1 MKDASGPVTTRRFWP
16 HVGKIL
22 GIALLSSAMLI
33 GASIPAAAAELMR
46 VTFVRHGQSA
56 GNASGLIDTS
66 TPGPVLTPTGQAQ
79 SEAVVGKLGVNNY
92 DGVYASIMQRT
103 QLTATPL
110 SKYLH
115 LPIQVLPG
123 VHEIEAGVFEGTPES
138 EAANGYGRY
147 PLAWAL
153 QGNRD
158 LRIPGSIDGNE
169 FDARMD
175 GSLQEIYDNGDRNA
189 VVFSHGGAIMFWTMM
204 NATNLT
210 MEQKLDL
217 LRYAP
222 LSNTNYVVIEGNPL
236 DGWKL
241 VDWNGK
247 KFAPEATLAAEV
259 RLQLRTLQRQ
269 LSGAL
274 TQVVA
279 SFATLNPAK
288 VLAAIAASFSD
299 TVVSLTKFAGAVKNK
314 LATEWAKKNEPTT
327 TVHGVSAPAVQPD
340 TAITQTAAAAETETG
355 TVARQST
362 NSAVAE
368 RDSTDRDAAPQAASI
383 VTEPEAGTESQAVES
398 ETVVESKTIGESET
412 PADPSA
418 PASTESTAT
427 QTPRESTAPTS
438 AEASLSA
445 TDTTDTPKTAATAKG
460 PRTAKT
466 TLREA
471 TTAKKAAASSAD
483 RAMATAGAASAGAD
497 RAGADSTD

>member
-1 MKDASGPVTTRRFWP
+1 MKDAPGPVITRGYWSRL
-16 HVGKIL
+16 GKLL

-33 GASIPAAAAELMR
+33 GAAIPAAAAELMR

-66 TPGPVLTPTGQAQ
+66 TPGPGLTPTGQAQ
-79 SEAVVGKLGVNNY
+79 SEAVVGRLGVNNY
-92 DGVYASIMQRT
+92 DGVYASTMVRT
-103 QLTATPL
+103 QLTAGPL

-115 LPIQVLPG
+115 LPIRVLPG

-175 GSLQEIYDNGDRNA
+175 GSLQQIYDNGDRNA

-204 NATNLT
+204 NASNLT

-222 LSNTNYVVIEGNPL
+222 LSNTNYVVIEGNPV

-241 VDWNGK
+241 VDWNGQ

-269 LSGAL
+269 LSGAV

-299 TVVSLTKFAGAVKNK
+299 TVVSIAKFAGAVNNK
-314 LATEWAKKNEPTT
+314 LATEWAKK
-327 TVHGVSAPAVQPD
+327 
-340 TAITQTAAAAETETG
+340 TG
-355 TVARQST
+355 
-362 NSAVAE
+362 
-368 RDSTDRDAAPQAASI
+368 
-383 VTEPEAGTESQAVES
+383 
-398 ETVVESKTIGESET
+398 
-412 PADPSA
+412 PSA
-418 PASTESTAT
+418 TVQSVA
-427 QTPRESTAPTS
+427 
-438 AEASLSA
+438 
-445 TDTTDTPKTAATAKG
+445 TAATASTVEESAAAVEAETAVADIATSKTSATEDDSPSVSVAPKAAVAAAEPVTEDAAPVAEAETPDEAVDAETIVAETPAAEAVEVPETTTPAKA
-460 PRTAKT
+460 PRTARSA
-466 TLREA
+466 LSGV
-471 TTAKKAAASSAD
+471 TTAKKASAGSP
-483 RAMATAGAASAGAD
+483 RAKAGANAG
-497 RAGADSTD
+497 

>member
-1 MKDASGPVTTRRFWP
+1 MKDASGPVTVRGYWSRL
-16 HVGKIL
+16 GKLL

-33 GASIPAAAAELMR
+33 GAAIPAAAAELMR

-66 TPGPVLTPTGQAQ
+66 TPGPVLTPTGQTQ
-79 SEAVVGKLGVNNY
+79 SEAVVGELGVNNY
-92 DGVYASIMQRT
+92 DGVYASTMQRT

-115 LPIQVLPG
+115 LPIRVLPG
-123 VHEIEAGVFEGTPES
+123 VHEIEAGIFEGTPES

-175 GSLQEIYDNGDRNA
+175 GSLQEIFDNGDRNA

-222 LSNTNYVVIEGNPL
+222 LSNTNYVVIEGNPV

-241 VDWNGK
+241 VDWNGQ
-247 KFAPEATLAAEV
+247 KFAPDATLAAEV

-269 LSGAL
+269 LSGAV

-288 VLAAIAASFSD
+288 VLAAIADSFSD
-299 TVVSLTKFAGAVKNK
+299 TVVSIAKFAGAVNNK
-314 LATEWAKKNEPTT
+314 LATEWAKKAEPSPTVQSVATAAVEESAPTVDDESAT
-327 TVHGVSAPAVQPD
+327 TVRQA
-340 TAITQTAAAAETETG
+340 TKTTAAVSNSATDDSTPKAAVAIAETVTE
-355 TVARQST
+355 
-362 NSAVAE
+362 E
-368 RDSTDRDAAPQAASI
+368 AAP
-383 VTEPEAGTESQAVES
+383 
-398 ETVVESKTIGESET
+398 VVESET
-412 PADPSA
+412 PAETV
-418 PASTESTAT
+418 ASETAE
-427 QTPRESTAPTS
+427 TPE
-438 AEASLSA
+438 AEAVEV
-445 TDTTDTPKTAATAKG
+445 PATAKPAKA
-460 PRTAKT
+460 PRTAKSA
-466 TLREA
+466 LSGA
-471 TTAKKAAASSAD
+471 TTAKKASAGSPRAKAGASSA
-483 RAMATAGAASAGAD
+483 G
-497 RAGADSTD
+497 

>member
-1 MKDASGPVTTRRFWP
+1 MKDASGPVRYWSRL
-16 HVGKIL
+16 GKLL

-33 GASIPAAAAELMR
+33 GAAIPAAAAELMR

-92 DGVYASIMQRT
+92 DGVYASTMQRT

-115 LPIQVLPG
+115 LPIRVLPG

-175 GSLQEIYDNGDRNA
+175 GSLQEIFDNGDRNA

-222 LSNTNYVVIEGNPL
+222 LSNTNYVVIEGNPV

-241 VDWNGK
+241 VDWNGQ
-247 KFAPEATLAAEV
+247 KFAPDATLAAEV

-269 LSGAL
+269 LSGAV
-274 TQVVA
+274 TQVMA

-288 VLAAIAASFSD
+288 VLAAIADSFSD
-299 TVVSLTKFAGAVKNK
+299 TVVSIAKFAGAVNNK
-314 LATEWAKKNEPTT
+314 LATEWAKKTEPSATEQ
-327 TVHGVSAPAVQPD
+327 SAPAVENETLAAARPAPKMTAAVSNPVADDSAPKAEVAIAETVTED
-340 TAITQTAAAAETETG
+340 TA
-355 TVARQST
+355 
-362 NSAVAE
+362 
-368 RDSTDRDAAPQAASI
+368 P
-383 VTEPEAGTESQAVES
+383 
-398 ETVVESKTIGESET
+398 VVGSET
-412 PADPSA
+412 PAEAIDTDVA
-418 PASTESTAT
+418 ET
-427 QTPRESTAPTS
+427 
-438 AEASLSA
+438 AEAETIELPKPA
-445 TDTTDTPKTAATAKG
+445 TLAKT
-460 PRTAKT
+460 PRTAKSA
-466 TLREA
+466 LSGA
-471 TTAKKAAASSAD
+471 TTAKKASTGSPRTKAGASSA
-483 RAMATAGAASAGAD
+483 G
-497 RAGADSTD
+497 

>member
-1 MKDASGPVTTRRFWP
+1 MKDASVPLTTRGYWSRL
-16 HVGKIL
+16 GKLL
-22 GIALLSSAMLI
+22 GVALISSAMLI
-33 GASIPAAAAELMR
+33 GAAIPAAAAELMR

-66 TPGPVLTPTGQAQ
+66 TPGPVLTPTGEAQ
-79 SEAVVGKLGVNNY
+79 SQAVIGKLGVNNY
-92 DGVYASIMQRT
+92 DGVYASTMQRT

-175 GSLQEIYDNGDRNA
+175 GSLQDIYDNGDRDA

-204 NATNLT
+204 NASNLT
-210 MEQKLDL
+210 TEQKLDL

-222 LSNTNYVVIEGNPL
+222 LSNTNYVVIEGNPT

-241 VDWNGK
+241 VDWNGQ
-247 KFAPEATLAAEV
+247 KFGPDATLAAEV

-269 LSGAL
+269 LSGAV

-299 TVVSLTKFAGAVKNK
+299 TVVSIAKFAGAVNNK
-314 LATEWAKKNEPTT
+314 LATEWAKRNEPSTT
-327 TVHGVSAPAVQPD
+327 SVSTLAAAAPEAEQAAPAVEVETV
-340 TAITQTAAAAETETG
+340 TAARQTSKATAAENNSAAAASAPKAAVVADDTVTVTEDDAPVVEVETAAE
-355 TVARQST
+355 TVA
-362 NSAVAE
+362 AE
-368 RDSTDRDAAPQAASI
+368 T
-383 VTEPEAGTESQAVES
+383 TESEAVDAVEA
-398 ETVVESKTIGESET
+398 VDVPKTTT
-412 PADPSA
+412 PA
-418 PASTESTAT
+418 
-427 QTPRESTAPTS
+427 TAPR
-438 AEASLSA
+438 
-445 TDTTDTPKTAATAKG
+445 TPKTV
-460 PRTAKT
+460 RTAT
-466 TLREA
+466 S
-471 TTAKKAAASSAD
+471 ASSGSATVKRDSSD
-483 RAMATAGAASAGAD
+483 RAPRAKA
-497 RAGADSTD
+497 RAGADSAG

>member
-1 MKDASGPVTTRRFWP
+1 MKDASGPATARGHWSRL
-16 HVGKIL
+16 GKLL

-33 GASIPAAAAELMR
+33 GAAIPAAAAELMR

-66 TPGPVLTPTGQAQ
+66 TPGPVLTPTGQTQ
-79 SEAVVGKLGVNNY
+79 SEAVVGRLGVHNY
-92 DGVYASIMQRT
+92 DGVYASTMQRT
-103 QLTATPL
+103 QLTAGPL

-115 LPIQVLPG
+115 LPIRVLPG
-123 VHEIEAGVFEGTPES
+123 VHEIEAGIFEGTPES

-222 LSNTNYVVIEGNPL
+222 LSNTNYVVVEGNPV

-241 VDWNGK
+241 VDWNGQ

-269 LSGAL
+269 LSGAV

-299 TVVSLTKFAGAVKNK
+299 TVVSLAKFAGAVNNK
-314 LATEWAKKNEPTT
+314 LATEWANKTEPSP
-327 TVHGVSAPAVQPD
+327 TVQSV
-340 TAITQTAAAAETETG
+340 AAAAVAPAAEEAAPASEAK
-355 TVARQST
+355 TVVADRQTSKMT
-362 NSAVAE
+362 VPSDSSASVEQAPKAAAVA
-368 RDSTDRDAAPQAASI
+368 
-383 VTEPEAGTESQAVES
+383 TESVTDEVTPGTA
-398 ETVVESKTIGESET
+398 SET
-412 PADPSA
+412 PADAVA
-418 PASTESTAT
+418 PEAPEIEAVEVPMTT
-427 QTPRESTAPTS
+427 TP
-438 AEASLSA
+438 
-445 TDTTDTPKTAATAKG
+445 AKA
-460 PRTAKT
+460 PRTAKSA
-466 TLREA
+466 LSGA
-471 TTAKKAAASSAD
+471 TTAKKAGSP
-483 RAMATAGAASAGAD
+483 RAKAGANSAG
-497 RAGADSTD
+497 

>member
-1 MKDASGPVTTRRFWP
+1 MKDASGPVRYWSRLGTL
-16 HVGKIL
+16 L
-22 GIALLSSAMLI
+22 GIALVSSAMLI
-33 GASIPAAAAELMR
+33 GAAIPAAAAELMR

-66 TPGPVLTPTGQAQ
+66 TPGPVLTPTGQTQ

-92 DGVYASIMQRT
+92 DGVYASTMQRT

-115 LPIQVLPG
+115 LPIRVLPG
-123 VHEIEAGVFEGTPES
+123 VHEIEAGIFEGTPES

-175 GSLQEIYDNGDRNA
+175 GSLQEIFDNGDRNA

-222 LSNTNYVVIEGNPL
+222 LSNTNYVVIEGNPV

-241 VDWNGK
+241 VDWNGQ
-247 KFAPEATLAAEV
+247 KFAPDATLAAEV

-269 LSGAL
+269 LSGAV
-274 TQVVA
+274 TQVMA

-288 VLAAIAASFSD
+288 VLAAIADSFSD
-299 TVVSLTKFAGAVKNK
+299 TVVSIAKFAGAVNNK
-314 LATEWAKKNEPTT
+314 LATEWAKKTEPSVTVQSVATASIEESAPTVEDETT
-327 TVHGVSAPAVQPD
+327 TAARQAPK
-340 TAITQTAAAAETETG
+340 TAAAVSNSVTEGSAPKAAVAIAET
-355 TVARQST
+355 
-362 NSAVAE
+362 
-368 RDSTDRDAAPQAASI
+368 
-383 VTEPEAGTESQAVES
+383 VTEETATVVES
-398 ETVVESKTIGESET
+398 ETPTEAVASET
-412 PADPSA
+412 PE
-418 PASTESTAT
+418 ASE
-427 QTPRESTAPTS
+427 
-438 AEASLSA
+438 AEAVEVP
-445 TDTTDTPKTAATAKG
+445 TTAKPAKA
-460 PRTAKT
+460 PRTAKSA
-466 TLREA
+466 LSGA
-471 TTAKKAAASSAD
+471 TTAKKAAAGSPRAKAGASSA
-483 RAMATAGAASAGAD
+483 G
-497 RAGADSTD
+497 

>member
-1 MKDASGPVTTRRFWP
+1 MKDASGPVTAPGYWSRL
-16 HVGKIL
+16 GKLL
-22 GIALLSSAMLI
+22 GVALLSSAMLI
-33 GASIPAAAAELMR
+33 GAAIPAAAAELMR

-79 SEAVVGKLGVNNY
+79 SEAVVGRLGVHNY
-92 DGVYASIMQRT
+92 DGVYASTMQRT
-103 QLTATPL
+103 QLTAGPL
-110 SKYLH
+110 SRHLH
-115 LPIQVLPG
+115 LSTRVLPG
-123 VHEIEAGVFEGTPES
+123 VHEIEAGIFEGTPES

-210 MEQKLDL
+210 TEQKLDL
-217 LRYAP
+217 LRFAP
-222 LSNTNYVVIEGNPL
+222 LSNTNYVVVEGNPV

-241 VDWNGK
+241 VDWNGQ
-247 KFAPEATLAAEV
+247 KFAPDATLAAEV

-269 LSGAL
+269 LSGAV

-288 VLAAIAASFSD
+288 VLAAIADGFSD
-299 TVVSLTKFAGAVKNK
+299 TVVSIAKFAGAVNNK
-314 LATEWAKKNEPTT
+314 LATEWANKTEPSA
-327 TVHGVSAPAVQPD
+327 TVQSVATA
-340 TAITQTAAAAETETG
+340 AITAGIPVTETATAA
-355 TVARQST
+355 RQAPKTTAVLT
-362 NSAVAE
+362 NSVAD
-368 RDSTDRDAAPQAASI
+368 DSTPKAEVAIAQTVTEDAAP
-383 VTEPEAGTESQAVES
+383 VVES
-398 ETVVESKTIGESET
+398 ETPEAEAVALPFAAT
-412 PADPSA
+412 PAKA
-418 PASTESTAT
+418 
-427 QTPRESTAPTS
+427 
-438 AEASLSA
+438 
-445 TDTTDTPKTAATAKG
+445 

-466 TLREA
+466 ALSGA
-471 TTAKKAAASSAD
+471 TTAKKASAGSP
-483 RAMATAGAASAGAD
+483 RAKAGANSAG
-497 RAGADSTD
+497 

>member
-1 MKDASGPVTTRRFWP
+1 MKDASGPVRYWSRLGTL
-16 HVGKIL
+16 L
-22 GIALLSSAMLI
+22 GIALVSSAMLI
-33 GASIPAAAAELMR
+33 GAAIPAAAAELMR

-66 TPGPVLTPTGQAQ
+66 TPGPVLTPTGQTQ

-92 DGVYASIMQRT
+92 DGVYASTMQRT

-115 LPIQVLPG
+115 LPIRVLPG
-123 VHEIEAGVFEGTPES
+123 VHEIEAGIFEGTPES

-175 GSLQEIYDNGDRNA
+175 GSLHEIFDNGDRNA

-222 LSNTNYVVIEGNPL
+222 LSNTNYVVIEGNPV

-241 VDWNGK
+241 VDWNGQ
-247 KFAPEATLAAEV
+247 KFAPDATLAAEV

-269 LSGAL
+269 LSGAV
-274 TQVVA
+274 TQVMA

-288 VLAAIAASFSD
+288 VLAAIADSFSD
-299 TVVSLTKFAGAVKNK
+299 TVVSIAKFAGAVNNK
-314 LATEWAKKNEPTT
+314 LATEWAKKTEPSVTVQSVATASIEESAPTVEDETT
-327 TVHGVSAPAVQPD
+327 TAARQAPKTTAVVSNSVTEGSAPKAAV
-340 TAITQTAAAAETETG
+340 AIAETVTE
-355 TVARQST
+355 
-362 NSAVAE
+362 E
-368 RDSTDRDAAPQAASI
+368 AAP
-383 VTEPEAGTESQAVES
+383 VVES
-398 ETVVESKTIGESET
+398 ETPTETVASET
-412 PADPSA
+412 PE
-418 PASTESTAT
+418 ASE
-427 QTPRESTAPTS
+427 
-438 AEASLSA
+438 AEAVEVP
-445 TDTTDTPKTAATAKG
+445 TTAKPAKA
-460 PRTAKT
+460 PRTAKSA
-466 TLREA
+466 LSGA
-471 TTAKKAAASSAD
+471 TTAKKASAGSPRAKAGASSA
-483 RAMATAGAASAGAD
+483 G
-497 RAGADSTD
+497 

>member
-1 MKDASGPVTTRRFWP
+1 MKDASGPVTARGYWSRL
-16 HVGKIL
+16 GRLL

-33 GASIPAAAAELMR
+33 GAAIPAAAAELMR

-92 DGVYASIMQRT
+92 DGVYASTMQRT

-115 LPIQVLPG
+115 LPIRVLPG

-210 MEQKLDL
+210 MEQKLNL
-217 LRYAP
+217 LRNAP
-222 LSNTNYVVIEGNPL
+222 LSNTNYVVVEGNPV

-241 VDWNGK
+241 VDWNGQ
-247 KFAPEATLAAEV
+247 KFAPDATLAAEV

-269 LSGAL
+269 LSGAV

-299 TVVSLTKFAGAVKNK
+299 TVVSVVKFAGAVNNK
-314 LATEWAKKNEPTT
+314 LATEWAKKTEPSPTVQSVAAAGIEESAVGDEPATAARQAPKTT
-327 TVHGVSAPAVQPD
+327 AAVTDSVVQDSAPKAQV
-340 TAITQTAAAAETETG
+340 AIAETVVDAEAPAETVETET
-355 TVARQST
+355 
-362 NSAVAE
+362 
-368 RDSTDRDAAPQAASI
+368 
-383 VTEPEAGTESQAVES
+383 VES
-398 ETVVESKTIGESET
+398 ET
-412 PADPSA
+412 
-418 PASTESTAT
+418 TAT
-427 QTPRESTAPTS
+427 PDT
-438 AEASLSA
+438 EAVEVPA
-445 TDTTDTPKTAATAKG
+445 TTKPAKA
-460 PRTAKT
+460 PRTAKSAMSG
-466 TLREA
+466 A
-471 TTAKKAAASSAD
+471 TTAKKASAGSP
-483 RAMATAGAASAGAD
+483 RATAGANSA
-497 RAGADSTD
+497 R

>member
-1 MKDASGPVTTRRFWP
+1 
-16 HVGKIL
+16 
-22 GIALLSSAMLI
+22 
-33 GASIPAAAAELMR
+33 MR

-66 TPGPVLTPTGQAQ
+66 TPGPVLTPTGQTQ
-79 SEAVVGKLGVNNY
+79 SEAVVGRLGVRNY
-92 DGVYASIMQRT
+92 DGVYASTMQRT
-103 QLTATPL
+103 QLTAGPL

-115 LPIQVLPG
+115 LPIRVLPG

-158 LRIPGSIDGNE
+158 LRIPGSIDGHE

-222 LSNTNYVVIEGNPL
+222 LSNTNYVVVEGNPV

-241 VDWNGK
+241 VDWNGQ

-299 TVVSLTKFAGAVKNK
+299 TVVSLAKFAGAVNDK
-314 LATEWAKKNEPTT
+314 LATQWADRTELSPTVQSVATAALAPAAEQAAPASEAETVAADRQTSKT
-327 TVHGVSAPAVQPD
+327 TVPKDSSASVEPAPK
-340 TAITQTAAAAETETG
+340 
-355 TVARQST
+355 VA
-362 NSAVAE
+362 AVATE
-368 RDSTDRDAAPQAASI
+368 S
-383 VTEPEAGTESQAVES
+383 VTEEVTPGTD
-398 ETVVESKTIGESET
+398 SET
-412 PADPSA
+412 PVEAVA
-418 PASTESTAT
+418 PE
-427 QTPRESTAPTS
+427 APEIEEL
-438 AEASLSA
+438 EAPV
-445 TDTTDTPKTAATAKG
+445 TTTAAKA
-460 PRTAKT
+460 PRTAKSASSG
-466 TLREA
+466 A
-471 TTAKKAAASSAD
+471 TTAKKAGNP
-483 RAMATAGAASAGAD
+483 RAKAGANSAG
-497 RAGADSTD
+497 